1 MIRSHDAVEVTPQPL
16 PAARSGWP
24 VVGSM
29 LDFSRDP
36 LGYLAALHQAHGDVA
51 PFSFGVGGLQVLVM
65 HPDVIGEVLQGT
77 GKTFRKGYQSGF
89 ATPLVLGNGL
99 VTSEGDF
106 WRRQRK
112 LAQPAFHTKR
122 IASYADTM
130 VQLTAEAVADWQAG
144 TERDIHHEM
153 MRLTS
158 RIATRTLFSA
168 ELTDADRME
177 ALLTTMM
184 EGLKGDFLSWEAFLP
199 TAIPTPNR
207 SNLKAAVDA
216 FDQYLLAII
225 EARRSDPTPHDD
237 LLALLMEARD
247 EQDQPMSAAQL
258 RDEVVTLYIAGHE
271 TTANTLTWG
280 WMLLSQNPAV
290 RARLEAEV
298 DSVLG
303 GRPATF
309 ADLRQLPYTSAVLKE
324 IMRLYPV
331 AWSISRMANEDVELG
346 GYRIPKD
353 TNVWI
358 AQYLLHRD
366 SRWFDNPL
374 SFDPERW
381 QDGRT
386 ENLPKNAYLPFGG
399 GPRICI
405 GNSFAEMEGVLL
417 LATISQRF
425 RLNRVAGQNVD
436 LDPGITIRPR
446 FGMRMLLASR

>member
-1 MIRSHDAVEVTPQPL
+1 MIRSHDAVEAPARPL
-16 PAARSGWP
+16 PAAKPGWP
-24 VVGSM
+24 VIGTM
-29 LDFSRDP
+29 TDFSNDP
-36 LGYLAALHQAHGDVA
+36 IGYLAALHRDYGDVA
-51 PFSFGVGGLQVLVM
+51 PFSFGAGGLQVLVM
-65 HPDVIGEVLQGT
+65 HPDVIGEVLQST
-77 GKTFRKGYQSGF
+77 GKTFRKGYQTGF
-89 ATPLVLGNGL
+89 ATPMVLGNGL
-99 VTSEGDF
+99 VSSEGDF

-122 IASYADTM
+122 IASYAETM
-130 VQLTAEAVADWQAG
+130 VPLTTETMIDWQVG
-144 TERDIHHEM
+144 QERDIHHDM

-168 ELTDADRME
+168 ELGDADRME
-177 ALLTTMM
+177 ALLAVMM
-184 EGLKGDFLSWEAFLP
+184 EGLKGDFMSWEAFLP
-199 TAIPTPNR
+199 HVIPTPNR
-207 SNLKAAVDA
+207 TALKGAAA
-216 FDQYLLAII
+216 EFDQRLLALI
-225 EARRSDPTPHDD
+225 EARRQDPTPHDD
-237 LLALLMEARD
+237 LLAMLMEARD
-247 EQDQPMSAAQL
+247 EDDQPMSARQL

-298 DSVLG
+298 DHVLN

-309 ADLRQLPYTSAVLKE
+309 ADLRQLPYTSAVFKE

-358 AQYLLHRD
+358 AQYLVQRD

-374 SFDPERW
+374 GFDPDRW
-381 QDGRT
+381 LDGRT
-386 ENLPKNAYLPFGG
+386 ENLPKYAYLPFGG

-405 GNSFAEMEGVLL
+405 GNSFAEMEGALL

-425 RLNRVAGQNVD
+425 RLNLIPDQAFE
-436 LDPGITIRPR
+436 LDPGITIRPQH
-446 FGMRMLLASR
+446 GMRVVMEGR